1 MRLRRSSPDKPGWT
15 RRRSGK
21 GFVYLDSHGT
31 RLGDVEQVQRIRD
44 LVIPPAWQDVWICPW
59 PNGHLQAV
67 GTDVKGRKQYLYHPQ
82 WREERDHDKHRR
94 ILGFAKRLPEA
105 RIRVGEHLDLP
116 GMPRERVLATAFRML
131 DLGLFRIGGE
141 AYTQENNSFGL
152 ATLRKEHVQIHGRS
166 TVEFAY
172 PAKSGVRRT
181 FSIEDKPIAE
191 AVSTLKRRR
200 GGGSELLAWRG
211 RSGWVDLV
219 SSDISGYV
227 KDVVAHDASAKDFR
241 TWHATVLAAIAFA
254 GKQEPASPTALKKT
268 VAQVMREVAGE
279 LGNTPAVCRASYV
292 DPRVVKG
299 FQQGT
304 TIRSALRQAH
314 KGAEDAQPPGID
326 EAVERAVL
334 RLLRRIGE

>member
-1 MRLRRSSPDKPGWT
+1 
-15 RRRSGK
+15 
-21 GFVYLDSHGT
+21 
-31 RLGDVEQVQRIRD
+31 LGAADQVDRIRD

-67 GTDVKGRKQYLYHPQ
+67 GSDAKGRKQYLYHPQ

-94 ILGFAKRLPEA
+94 ILGFAKQLPEA
-105 RIRVGEHLDLP
+105 RIRVAEHLELP

-152 ATLRKEHVQIHGRS
+152 ATLRKEHVRVHRGG
-166 TVEFAY
+166 TVEFGY

-181 FSIEDKPIAE
+181 FSIKDEPIAD
-191 AVSTLKRRR
+191 AVNQLKRRR
-200 GGGSELLAWRG
+200 GGGEELLAWKGG
-211 RSGWVDLV
+211 RGWVDLV
-219 SSDISGYV
+219 SPDISAYV
-227 KDVVAHDASAKDFR
+227 KDMVAKDASAKDFR

-254 GKQEPASPTALKKT
+254 GRDAPTSKTALKKAVT
-268 VAQVMREVAGE
+268 QVMREVSQE

-304 TIRSALRQAH
+304 TIRAALRRAH
-314 KGAEDAQPPGID
+314 QETGDDRPPGMD